1 MSTVIIITVKKC
13 SEHKL
18 GGKGVTIKMCDVT
31 LNNNGLLP
39 ISDET
44 TERLSHAKGQIEK
57 IK

>member
-1 MSTVIIITVKKC
+1 MSTVIIIIIKKC
-13 SEHKL
+13 GEHKL
-18 GGKGVTIKMCDVT
+18 EGVTIKMCDVT

-44 TERLSHAKGQIEK
+44 TERLSHAKGQTEK